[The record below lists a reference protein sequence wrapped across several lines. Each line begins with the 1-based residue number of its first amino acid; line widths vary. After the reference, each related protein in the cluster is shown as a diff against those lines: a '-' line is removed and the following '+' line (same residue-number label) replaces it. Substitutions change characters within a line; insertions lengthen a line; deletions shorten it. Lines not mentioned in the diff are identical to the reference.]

1 MLEEGGLGME
11 KGRRNPQMLECLD
24 AKGERQ
30 AAQNREQRWV

>member
-1 MLEEGGLGME
+1 ME